1 MDFRLGG
8 DSASE
13 LKAFRAELREVL
25 ARYSTPEVR
34 ARAAATGT
42 GLDWDLHREMAERG
56 WIGDDFPKEL
66 GGRGNDPVRMIAMRE
81 ELDLSGAPWLGW
93 IYARMIASTLRAAGS
108 EAQKKEF
115 IPRLLGGEMIACL
128 GYTEPGCGSD
138 VAAAATKARQDG
150 NEWVIDGQKM
160 FTTVAEVASYVFL
173 LTRTDP
179 GVAKHRGLTL
189 FLVPLASKGI
199 EVREVKTLGGE
210 RTNVTFYNG
219 VRVPDSARVGEVNGG
234 WKVMLAALAEER
246 PGGGRDLKDKLLLA
260 TLESVR
266 QSYDGDGKLPDD
278 PVLREALARCAVDN
292 EVSSLL
298 GYRAMWLFGQG
309 KNAGVEG
316 SMFKLFASESLI
328 RSSSVLLDA
337 TGPLGVLHEGEQGAL
352 AHGEVE
358 HLYRHS
364 HVETIYGGSSE
375 IQRGVI
381 AEHRLGLPKSR

>member
-1 MDFRLGG
+1 MDFRLGRDRG
-8 DSASE
+8 DD

-25 ARYSTPEVR
+25 ARYSTPEARSR
-34 ARAAATGT
+34 AISTGT
-42 GLDWDLHREMAERG
+42 WLDWDLHREMAKRG

-93 IYARMIASTLRAAGS
+93 IYARMIASSLRAAGS
-108 EAQKKEF
+108 EQQKKEF

-138 VAAAATKARQDG
+138 VAAAATKARKLEGG

-179 GVAKHRGLTL
+179 SVPKHKGLTL
-189 FLVPLASKGI
+189 FLVPLNSKGI

-210 RTNVTFYNG
+210 RTNVTFYKG
-219 VRVPDSARVGEVNGG
+219 VRVPDSSRVGEVNGG

-260 TLESVR
+260 TLESVLAAE
-266 QSYDGDGKLPDD
+266 GKLPDD
-278 PVLREALARCAVDN
+278 PVLRESLARCAVEN

-316 SMFKLFASESLI
+316 SMFKLFSSESLI
-328 RSSSVLLDA
+328 RSSSMLLDA
-337 TGPLGVLHEGEQGAL
+337 VGPLGLLREGEQGAL

-375 IQRGVI
+375 IQRGII